1 MAAVAQAEQSSPR
14 LITIGYWV
22 STALF
27 ALAMTGSGI
36 GMLMRAE
43 PVMASTLGIG
53 YPEYI
58 ATILGVSKL
67 LGVVALLY
75 PGFPRL
81 KEWAYAGFTFN
92 LVGAF
97 VSHLLAGDPLVASV
111 VPLAPWLLMVV
122 SYLFYSLRL
131 R

>member
-14 LITIGYWV
+14 WITIGYWV
-22 STALF
+22 FTGLF
-27 ALAMTGSGI
+27 ALIMTGSGI

-43 PVMASTLGIG
+43 PVMASTLRIG

-97 VSHLLAGDPLVASV
+97 VSHLLAGDPLAASV
-111 VPLAPWLLMVV
+111 IPLAPWLLMVV